1 MCQRKETTAKSTEN
15 QRAGRNTS
23 LRANW
28 LQSELQPV
36 DGGEDEPE
44 FPMYNLD
51 LVASQAMVVQPVVNG
66 KSLKMELDT
75 GAAVPIIS
83 EETKVK

>member
-1 MCQRKETTAKSTEN
+1 MCQPKEATAKSTEN

-23 LRANW
+23 RRANW
-28 LQSELQPV
+28 LQSEVQPV

-44 FPMYNLD
+44 FPMYKLD
-51 LVASQAMVVQPVVNG
+51 HVASQPMVVQPVVNW

-75 GAAVPIIS
+75 RAAVPIIS